1 MGSVTVGIDWAEGH
15 HDVAVMDE
23 TGSVVGKARIDT
35 GVAGVTELLAL
46 IAEHGGSPEQSPVG
60 IETDKNLLVVALVA
74 AGFTVYPLNPR
85 AVARYRERHSQ
96 SGRKSDAR
104 DAALLADVLRT
115 DRHLHRPMPAISEQG
130 LALEGVGASA
140 PGSDLGMARR
150 PQPSAIAAPGV
161 LPPGTCGLP

>member
-60 IETDKNLLVVALVA
+60 IETDKNLL
-74 AGFTVYPLNPR
+74 
-85 AVARYRERHSQ
+85 
-96 SGRKSDAR
+96 
-104 DAALLADVLRT
+104 ADVLRT